1 MIHGL
6 KSDMTWRQIID
17 QARTT
22 GGRSSAAVFFVLFG
36 AFFALYASTA
46 QRGLGWADSGEF
58 QHWALDC
65 TSLLCGASF
74 SNAHP
79 LYVALARFTA
89 DTPYGVTLVSSFFGA
104 LSVAGFSLC
113 SRNPALSVLFGF
125 SQMLWRL
132 SCLAEVQTM
141 SLAFTVFGVAAFQK
155 WIVTRRNG
163 WFVLVAFLAGLHLE
177 CHNFALLLLPVY
189 GIAALLFRLPVKGY
203 FLSAAAFA
211 AGAAGWI
218 YAIFTRGL
226 QDVFVGRYGAV
237 VSGFLPQDLLS
248 TAFNAALASL
258 SFAVPVGVAL
268 FRVRGTIKSNPWWL
282 WGFFGINFLF
292 FVRYFVPDQATFLLP
307 TLFFL
312 YLLLAKVRLSVR
324 TTLALTAVQVLLPVC
339 LYGVLSA
346 MPVPEGRTRLHPHR
360 NEASYF
366 ALPWKFHDDSA
377 DRCAKEDGGVWNGY
391 RRPSP
396 DPVR

>member
-1 MIHGL
+1 MV
-6 KSDMTWRQIID
+6 WRQIID
-17 QARTT
+17 NAKRA
-22 GGRSSAAVFFVLFG
+22 GERSPVAVFFAVFG
-36 AFFALYASTA
+36 AFFALYALTA

-79 LYVALARFTA
+79 LYVALARFAA

-104 LSVAGFSLC
+104 LSVAGFFLC

-155 WIVTRRNG
+155 WIATRRTG
-163 WFVLVAFLAGLHLE
+163 WFALAAFLAGLHLA

-189 GIAALLFRLPVKGY
+189 GVAALVLRLDLKGC
-203 FLSAAAFA
+203 FLSAGAFA
-211 AGAAGWI
+211 VGAAGWI
-218 YAIFTRGL
+218 YAIFTRGA
-226 QDVFVGRYGAV
+226 QDVFVGRYGAA
-237 VSGFLPQDLLS
+237 VSGFLPQDLRVAL
-248 TAFNAALASL
+248 FNAVLASL

-268 FRVRGTIKSNPWWL
+268 VRARGALKANSWWM
-282 WGFFGINFLF
+282 WGFFGVNFLF

-307 TLFFL
+307 TLFFF

-324 TTLALTAVQVLLPVC
+324 ATLALALVQVLLPVC
-339 LYGVLSA
+339 LYGVLSLLPA
-346 MPVPEGRTRLHPHR
+346 PEERTRLHPYR

-377 DRCAKEDGGVWNGY
+377 DRCAKEEGGVWNGY
-391 RRPSP
+391 RRPYP
-396 DPVR
+396 EPTR